1 MAELRE
7 CYRLLEVEPGASPEE
22 VKRAYRELV
31 KIWHPD
37 RFSHDPNLQ
46 WRATEKLK
54 LINLAYEQ
62 ISKAGFRVPLMPAE
76 DSASRSAE
84 PQARPAGRRGSPESK
99 PDPQPAAPPPP
110 PPRRRRGQSYGWRF
124 AQWAAAVII
133 IGSVTKI
140 VLSTGNSQRGRSAD
154 PRSAPQ
160 PSASEKNAASIKL
173 KVEAEEERAQANLV
187 AETKLKVEAPPRRW
201 TGAEVICCG

>member
-37 RFSHDPNLQ
+37 RYSHDPNLQ
-46 WRATEKLK
+46 RRTTEKLK

-62 ISKAGFRVPLMPAE
+62 ISKAGFRVPPMAAE
-76 DSASRSAE
+76 DSASRGEE
-84 PQARPAGRRGSPESK
+84 PQARPAGRRGSPSK

-110 PPRRRRGQSYGWRF
+110 PPRRRRGQSYGWRV

-154 PRSAPQ
+154 PRSAPHRPRPKKTPQ
-160 PSASEKNAASIKL
+160 KPS
-173 KVEAEEERAQANLV
+173 
-187 AETKLKVEAPPRRW
+187 RR
-201 TGAEVICCG
+201 